1 MRITKE
7 EIQHLAQLVRLK
19 LSAQGG
25 SASGGKDEEI
35 KKYQKQISEILD
47 YVSKLQ
53 KVSTASVQPCTG
65 GTDLENV
72 LREDEAK
79 ESGKETREK
88 LLAAAP
94 QRAGNLIKTKGIFNF
109 KK

>member
-1 MRITKE
+1 MRITKKE
-7 EIQHLAQLVRLK
+7 VEHLAVLARLK
-19 LSAQGG
+19 L
-25 SASGGKDEEI
+25 KNEET

-53 KVSTASVQPCTG
+53 KVSTVGVQPCTG
-65 GTDLENV
+65 GTELENV

-79 ESGKETREK
+79 EPDKETREK

-94 QRAGNLIKTKGIFNF
+94 QRVGSLIKTKGVFN
-109 KK
+109 